1 MKCPQCGAEIPENSA
16 TCPACGFSLASPAP
30 ASSKGK
36 TWWLTLK
43 LTMTVG
49 AILALFE
56 IVLLSFGK
64 AYSTP
69 ILVLGMGLL
78 LIGYLAMRLLKID
91 SD

>member
-1 MKCPQCGAEIPENSA
+1 MKCPHCGAEIPENSA
-16 TCPACGFSLASPAP
+16 TCPACGYSLDASPTP
-30 ASSKGK
+30 KSGK
-36 TWWLTLK
+36 FWWLTLK

-56 IVLLSFGK
+56 IVLLAFGK

-78 LIGYLAMRLLKID
+78 LIGYLAMRLLKIE